1 MDYKKLFFMS
11 RIPKMKVNCES
22 RMLHSSRY
30 RCVGRMVFRFLFSNR
45 GLDRKFSTSKY
56 QWLYKLC
63 YTNGSYFKKTPTS
76 LMIQLMIQP
85 YIEHHA
91 NNTILVWEAEIWHL
105 YTTSIFRNQANKNY
119 TPLYSFCEAS
129 S

>member
-1 MDYKKLFFMS
+1 LDYKKLFSMS

-22 RMLHSSRY
+22 RMLHLSSY
-30 RCVGRMVFRFLFSNR
+30 RCVGGMGRLFPFSNR

-63 YTNGSYFKKTPTS
+63 YANGAYFKKTPTS
-76 LMIQLMIQP
+76 LMIQPMIQT

-105 YTTSIFRNQANKNY
+105 YTSIFRNQANKNY
-119 TPLYSFCEAS
+119 TPLYSFCEVS